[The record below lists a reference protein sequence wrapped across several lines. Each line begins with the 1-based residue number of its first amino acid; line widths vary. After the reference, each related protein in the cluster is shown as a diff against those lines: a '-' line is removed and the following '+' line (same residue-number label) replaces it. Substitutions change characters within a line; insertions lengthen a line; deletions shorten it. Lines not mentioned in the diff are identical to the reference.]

1 MEPTD
6 LMQPPTP
13 PTPAYDG
20 EPVPTVDD
28 PTADGWFCGA
38 RRKAGQIEQDR
49 TPSNPN
55 PWPYCR
61 MRAGRGTDHVG
72 IGVCRN
78 HGGATPNSR
87 TAARLRLD
95 ELVGPAIA
103 TIARIIA
110 DADAPASIRL
120 RAAQD
125 ILDRSGYP
133 RRVDVDV
140 DAAREQLVDRI
151 VALQA
156 GDDATN

>member
-1 MEPTD
+1 MQPTTP
-6 LMQPPTP
+6 MQPPP
-13 PTPAYDG
+13 PAYDD
-20 EPVPTVDD
+20 EPVPTVED
-28 PTADGWFCGA
+28 PTAGGHFCGS
-38 RRKAGQIEQDR
+38 RRKTSQVDQERQAG
-49 TPSNPN
+49 NPN
-55 PWPYCR
+55 PWPWCR

-72 IGVCRN
+72 FGLCRN
-78 HGGATPNSR
+78 HGGTSPGGR

-110 DADAPASIRL
+110 DPEAPVSVRL

-125 ILDRSGYP
+125 VLDRSGYP

-156 GDDATN
+156 GDDSTN

>member
-6 LMQPPTP
+6 AMQHAPAPPP
-13 PTPAYDG
+13 PAYDG
-20 EPVPTVDD
+20 EPTPTVED

-38 RRKAGQIEQDR
+38 RRKPGQIQQDQEAGR
-49 TPSNPN
+49 NDW
-55 PWPYCR
+55 PWCR

-72 IGVCRN
+72 VGPCRN
-78 HGGATPNSR
+78 HGGATPNAR
-87 TAARLRLD
+87 TSARLRLD

-103 TIARIIA
+103 TVARILA
-110 DADAPASIRL
+110 DGETPASTRL

-125 ILDRSGYP
+125 VLDRSGYP

-151 VALQA
+151 VALQSGEDEPA
-156 GDDATN
+156 

>member
-1 MEPTD
+1 MEPVAT
-6 LMQPPTP
+6 MEAPTP
-13 PTPAYDG
+13 PAPAYEG

-38 RRKAGQIEQDR
+38 RRKPGQIEQDR
-49 TPSNPN
+49 TPDNPN

-72 IGVCRN
+72 TGACRN
-78 HGGATPNSR
+78 HGGATPSAR
-87 TAARLRLD
+87 AAARLRLD

-103 TIARIIA
+103 TLARIIA
-110 DADAPASIRL
+110 DPDVPASIRL

-125 ILDRSGYP
+125 VLDRSGYP

-151 VALQA
+151 VALQG
-156 GDDATN
+156 GDDAAN